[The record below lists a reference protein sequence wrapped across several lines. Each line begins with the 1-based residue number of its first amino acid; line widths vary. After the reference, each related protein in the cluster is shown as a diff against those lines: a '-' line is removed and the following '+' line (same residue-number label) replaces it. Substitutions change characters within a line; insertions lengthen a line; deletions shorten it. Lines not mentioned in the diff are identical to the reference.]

1 MDAYIDATKGETQNK
16 TNYIVEITELSNR
29 ITKARE
35 LLLNGDLDGSDY
47 KTIKTESEHQIAIL
61 EAKLAE
67 APAMVVS
74 LEEVERLL
82 DKAITKLTQID
93 IICSNFNTY
102 VQREIIGSMYPEKFT
117 IGNLPHRTAKVDF
130 YSSGSSPIKK

>member
-117 IGNLPHRTAKVDF
+117 FENLQR
-130 YSSGSSPIKK
+130 